1 MAKFQDIFQ
10 QKLSSIRKK
19 LKKEDP
25 NASDTE
31 EEEKSDQ
38 DKLTENDVLNA
49 QKPEDDNSEDTDTDV
64 DIPDEVSD
72 EDKARML
79 KRKWIILG
87 GGAAGLFIVSMMI
100 TNFMTGDVS
109 NKQKDPPLRS
119 TDIAAQGGAAK
130 QDPSKGIPG
139 KYSDIAKYSQKG
151 NDANKKGADSKNS
164 SIKPANKS
172 GSSSSTSTYSD
183 YPYTASSR
191 SSNSSSSSTSSSR
204 QKSRSGPSEI
214 DQFEAEKRAERA
226 SYVASRGSS
235 AADQAAIKAAQKR
248 QQAED
253 KAIESAI
260 SFSLAA
266 NPSLNKG
273 GAVSVSTSDN
283 VSRSMTTSSYSILD
297 GSEVGGTYALQAGSV
312 IQATLITGIT
322 TDMANADVVAQVR
335 QNIYDSQTGE
345 HLLIP
350 QGSRLIGKSG
360 SAGSR
365 GNARV
370 GVVFTRLIYPD
381 GHDVALP
388 NQQAIDGVGYAGL
401 KDQYTE
407 HTGKL
412 YSTAFVTA
420 LLSAAAQSATGNSSG
435 SDDRSPGQEA
445 VSGAVADV
453 LDSMKTI
460 IDRQGQVQPT
470 ATIRPGTE
478 FSVFINQDLM
488 LEEYSE

>member
-1 MAKFQDIFQ
+1 MAKITDMFH
-10 QKLSSIRKK
+10 QKMESIRHKI
-19 LKKEDP
+19 KKEDSTV
-25 NASDTE
+25 ASE
-31 EEEKSDQ
+31 EEEKNDQVDDQ
-38 DKLTENDVLNA
+38 DLYGKMHSINGPQIEQATE
-49 QKPEDDNSEDTDTDV
+49 EDSDTDV
-64 DIPDEVSD
+64 EIPDEISD

-87 GGAAGLFIVSMMI
+87 GSVAGIFVVSMMAA
-100 TNFMTGDVS
+100 NFFNAGS
-109 NKQKDPPLRS
+109 SKQEKDPPLKT
-119 TDIAAQGGAAK
+119 TDVAAGNIAK
-130 QDPSKGIPG
+130 PNDPSKGIPG
-139 KYSDIAKYSQKG
+139 KYSDIQKYSPKSSDTKAQEV
-151 NDANKKGADSKNS
+151 KKITPKTTA
-164 SIKPANKS
+164 PV
-172 GSSSSTSTYSD
+172 SSSNESVYSSYPHTTSSNNST
-183 YPYTASSR
+183 SR
-191 SSNSSSSSTSSSR
+191 SSRPSDIEVYEANQGQRAQTAPSQR
-204 QKSRSGPSEI
+204 QT
-214 DQFEAEKRAERA
+214 EAER
-226 SYVASRGSS
+226 
-235 AADQAAIKAAQKR
+235 AAIKAEQKR
-248 QQAED
+248 QQAEED
-253 KAIESAI
+253 AFNSAI
-260 SFSLAA
+260 SFALAA
-266 NPSLNKG
+266 NPSARGSSNNTST
-273 GAVSVSTSDN
+273 ANVSTGN
-283 VSRSMTTSSYSILD
+283 TVSRSMTSTYGVRDVSD
-297 GSEVGGTYALQAGSV
+297 AAGSYALQAGSV

-360 SAGSR
+360 SAGGR

-370 GVVFTRLIYPD
+370 GVTFTRLIYPD

-388 NQQAIDGVGYAGL
+388 SQQAIDGVGYAGL

-470 ATIRPGTE
+470 ATIRPGTQ

-488 LEEYSE
+488 LEEYSV

>member
-1 MAKFQDIFQ
+1 MAKITDMFHEKMESLRHKI
-10 QKLSSIRKK
+10 
-19 LKKEDP
+19 KKEDSP
-25 NASDTE
+25 TVSE

-38 DKLTENDVLNA
+38 PKAVSEEELYGKMNFINQQE
-49 QKPEDDNSEDTDTDV
+49 KPEEDDSANTEV
-64 DIPDEVSD
+64 QIPEEISD

-87 GGAAGLFIVSMMI
+87 GSATGVFVAAMML
-100 TNFMTGDVS
+100 TNFMNADNAS
-109 NKQKDPPLRS
+109 KQPKDPPLKS
-119 TDIAAQGGAAK
+119 TDIAAGNTAK
-130 QDPSKGIPG
+130 AKDPSNGIPG
-139 KYSDIAKYSQKG
+139 KYSDIQKYAGKSNGPKAQNSNKITPKAG
-151 NDANKKGADSKNS
+151 NN
-164 SIKPANKS
+164 P
-172 GSSSSTSTYSD
+172 
-183 YPYTASSR
+183 
-191 SSNSSSSSTSSSR
+191 SSNSSNVYSNYPHTTSTGNTQSNNR
-204 QKSRSGPSEI
+204 RSDIEVYES
-214 DQFEAEKRAERA
+214 DQATKRAQA
-226 SYVASRGSS
+226 SAQPRQTE
-235 AADQAAIKAAQKR
+235 ADKAEQKR
-248 QQAED
+248 QRMEESAY
-253 KAIESAI
+253 ESAI
-260 SFSLAA
+260 RFALAA
-266 NPSLNKG
+266 NPSANNNKG
-273 GAVSVSTSDN
+273 GNGATATVNTESS
-283 VSRSMTTSSYSILD
+283 VSRSMTASNYSVSDYSQPSSYF
-297 GSEVGGTYALQAGSV
+297 ALQAGSV
-312 IQATLITGIT
+312 IQATLITGVT
-322 TDMANADVVAQVR
+322 TDMPNADVVAQVR

-350 QGSRLIGKSG
+350 QGSRLIGTFG

-370 GVVFTRLIYPD
+370 GVTFTRLIYPD

-388 NQQAIDGVGYAGL
+388 SQKAIDGVGYAGL

-420 LLSAAAQSATGNSSG
+420 LLSAAAQGATGNTSG

-470 ATIRPGTE
+470 ATIRPGTQ

-488 LEEYSE
+488 LEEYTE